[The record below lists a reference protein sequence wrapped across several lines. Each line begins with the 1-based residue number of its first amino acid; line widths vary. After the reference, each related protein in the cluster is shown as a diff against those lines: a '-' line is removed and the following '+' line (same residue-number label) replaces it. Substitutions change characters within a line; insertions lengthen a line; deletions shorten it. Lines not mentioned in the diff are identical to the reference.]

1 MVGCAARF
9 KLSAMDVPARMNGH
23 RFQASPAVGQLLP
36 PIRAAELSE
45 DGEIFDSDD
54 DDDDDHPS
62 LNQTLASPKRVKR
75 VIDLTCDDDDDGEG
89 DIGNHANGAE
99 RLTPERRAWTNTC
112 RTSI

>member
-23 RFQASPAVGQLLP
+23 RFQASPAVGQPLP
-36 PIRAAELSE
+36 PTRAAELSE

-54 DDDDDHPS
+54 DDDHPS
-62 LNQTLASPKRVKR
+62 LNQILASPKRVKR
-75 VIDLTCDDDDDGEG
+75 VIDLTRDDDDDGEG
-89 DIGNHANGAE
+89 NIGNHANGAE

-112 RTSI
+112 RTSV